1 MAINNRRRFF
11 SLIFVPDQERNPRS
25 ISLSYSTGKTL
36 LAVLAVLVLH
46 LLVGIY
52 AYVSV
57 FSLRAERKMLRQQ
70 NSELSMQNRKIE
82 RIAELHLDYKAK
94 VNRILKAYGV
104 SLGVIDDDRE
114 SDDIGVD
121 ISRRRD
127 DIVLNESVPEAPFE
141 PDTRVQ
147 NRLPYLLTGESDFY
161 NPENVPTLL
170 PVNGFLTTRFQSG
183 SWYYSRRHLGIDI
196 AADTGTPI
204 RAAGSGIVIFA
215 DWTPD
220 FGNLVILSH
229 GNGYFTYYGH
239 ASRIEV
245 TAGQDVKRG
254 DIIALLGSSGISSAP
269 HLHFEVWRHGKAINP
284 EDILYVK
291 QQASKTD

>member
-25 ISLSYSTGKTL
+25 ISLSYRTGKTML
-36 LAVLAVLVLH
+36 VVLGVIVLH
-46 LLVGIY
+46 VLVGIY

-57 FSLRAERKMLRQQ
+57 FSLRAERNTLQQ
-70 NSELSMQNRKIE
+70 ENNELSLQNRKIE
-82 RIAELHLDYKAK
+82 RIAELHLAYKAK
-94 VNRILKAYGV
+94 VDRILKAYGV
-104 SLGVIDDDRE
+104 SLGVTDDE
-114 SDDIGVD
+114 QQGDDIGVAMT
-121 ISRRRD
+121 RRQGD
-127 DIVLNESVPEAPFE
+127 AILDELPTAEPFE
-141 PDTRVQ
+141 PTVRVQ
-147 NRLPYLLTGESDFY
+147 NHLPYLLSGESDFY

-170 PVNGFLTTRFQSG
+170 PVNGYLTTRFQAG

-196 AADTGTPI
+196 ATDTGTPI
-204 RAAGSGIVIFA
+204 RAAGSGIVIFG

-220 FGNLVILSH
+220 FGKLVILSH

-245 TAGQDVKRG
+245 TSGQHVKRG
-254 DIIALLGSSGISSAP
+254 DVIALLGSSGISSAP
-269 HLHFEVWRHGKAINP
+269 HLHFEVWRNGKAINP